1 MTEEQL
7 KHQLT
12 QLAQNKFQLAEND
25 ELATLLPAMLQH
37 IGSPD
42 PILRDD
48 LIYSSLATWILEHKI
63 VSPAQ
68 MREILATILGEEHI
82 FYQIGSA
89 GTDAVFRRSFSVL
102 LLPLL
107 LIAHRA
113 QPYLTAAELLNI
125 KETLLRY
132 LAAEKDRRG
141 FVADKGWAHATA
153 HAADALDDLAQCT
166 EIDAADLREMLHTI
180 CQTVSIDSTV
190 YTYGEDERLVT
201 AAIAILKRSLLPEA
215 EIIAWLQAFADT
227 PPQPL
232 PLSQTMMLR
241 ANRKNF
247 LQAMYFRLVREQ
259 MAGSYFAAIDQAL
272 QKIGV

>member
-25 ELATLLPAMLQH
+25 ELATLLPAMLEH

-68 MREILATILGEEHI
+68 LRKILVTILGEEHI
-82 FYQIGSA
+82 FYQIGSE

-215 EIIAWLQAFADT
+215 EITAWIQAFGDT

-232 PLSQTMMLR
+232 TLPQTMMLR

-247 LQAMYFRLVREQ
+247 LQALYFRLVREQ
-259 MAGSYFAAIDQAL
+259 MSGSYFAAIDQAL
-272 QKIGV
+272 KKIGV